1 MKKQQILKKLQHL
14 NNQLHYAD
22 THMRVL
28 SDVINFKKCPLD
40 FTKSEKANYEID
52 MIVINKRIEKICRQH
67 EDFKK
72 NMDSLLNDKFA
83 QTEI

>member
-14 NNQLHYAD
+14 NDQLHYAD
-22 THMRVL
+22 TYMRNL
-28 SDVINFKKCPLD
+28 SEVNDYKRCPFD

-67 EDFKK
+67 EEFKK
-72 NMDSLLNDKFA
+72 NMESLLNKK
-83 QTEI
+83 